1 MLKLFIYLILVS
13 VSGFSFAEDTDH
25 DGLPI
30 VDVAVSNG
38 SFMTVVAELSNTGK
52 LDSSLMDLS
61 LIHI

>member
-13 VSGFSFAEDTDH
+13 VSGFTFAKDTDL

-30 VDVAVSNG
+30 VDVVVSNG
-38 SFMTVVAELSNTGK
+38 SFTTVAAELS
-52 LDSSLMDLS
+52 LS